1 MALGPGLN
9 VITGESG
16 SGKSVRS
23 SLACI
28 IPLTQLDLYGD
39 MYEQRM
45 HQDRWSGT
53 LCMSM
58 HAFVCRAGQWEHR
71 C

>member
-23 SLACI
+23 SLARR

-39 MYEQRM
+39 MYEQ
-45 HQDRWSGT
+45 
-53 LCMSM
+53 
-58 HAFVCRAGQWEHR
+58 
-71 C
+71 

>member
-23 SLACI
+23 ALACI
-28 IPLTQLDLYGD
+28 VPLSQLGLYGD
-39 MYEQRM
+39 MYK
-45 HQDRWSGT
+45 
-53 LCMSM
+53 
-58 HAFVCRAGQWEHR
+58 
-71 C
+71 